1 MLLLIFVRSC
11 SYLYS
16 FGALRLTNRPTFQLC
31 GLLISLR
38 FSPFCTSYFF
48 LRMVLGY
55 VLLLPSDGIWIRP
68 TSSFGWYLW
77 GTFLKQPQTRTI
89 IYLNFITTLKQLL
102 FIITVGPFVL
112 LQNLV
117 FNRSFLQH
125 VNSFHKAS
133 MPPNSSLFCLDLGS
147 LGRHWCSAPPFEIFL
162 EKYVYAFSL

>member
-55 VLLLPSDGIWIRP
+55 VLLVIL
-68 TSSFGWYLW
+68 FGWYLW
-77 GTFLKQPQTRTI
+77 GYFLKQPQTRTI

-117 FNRSFLQH
+117 LNRSFLQH

-133 MPPNSSLFCLDLGS
+133 MPPNSSLFFLDLGS